1 MVDYVYGLG
10 GRDILTQE
18 IEGIFR
24 DALRTAETGEIERLV
39 TYLGVREQAEG
50 VM

>member
-18 IEGIFR
+18 IKSVFR
-24 DALRTAETGEIERLV
+24 DALKIAETGQVERTV
-39 TYLGVREQAEG
+39 SFLGVRE
-50 VM
+50 